1 MPEEVKFKKPKPNFK
16 AILKKQK
23 EMEDDEKFAI
33 SDSLQT
39 YIDKISKGAGYQ
51 NQDKLEKANIR
62 PDVIN
67 FVDNYTISS
76 LDSIKGMEYDEA
88 LQLQSTTE
96 KSISEIEGTGQLNQ
110 AEIDFIRATVGETNT
125 RLKEVLKLSTRLKF
139 AFRDLKKELKPLK
152 LAARLGV
159 TKIPILGKR
168 IERAIRAEE
177 EGESEALRIK
187 RGLRKREARDT
198 RKMGDTTFPAPNEPS
213 QTQQNK
219 TIAKQTTAGIM
230 AIDNKPVPKGAD
242 REELVEQERESDSQ
256 FETTSGTLE
265 RILEEAELTNEL
277 LGAKG
282 KKGAKDGDD
291 KDGFSILEVL
301 GMKKLYDFVKAGRVA
316 TLVTNL
322 AALSKVAGIFTLAAG
337 AGVGLGLLIEKFGMA
352 NRGPE
357 ETKVINELS
366 RDLTSSANNEGVL
379 DEDYQ
384 LEQDRKKEGALLDEY
399 NRGIEQGKLPKDM
412 TFDDYKQAK
421 EDAGIT
427 RKLKT
432 QGIGNID
439 FLFGES
445 RRAKTDAN
453 YLAITA
459 QHSENQV
466 KALEDAKNE
475 SIINA
480 EGEMGTGKK
489 ITNANTITAD
499 GVEKGSQI
507 INNSTNS
514 GNTVINNQNNV
525 DASNTQNKTE
535 YGSSTIGT
543 KNTHYPDY
551 Y

>member
-1 MPEEVKFKKPKPNFK
+1 MPEEVKFKKPKPNFQ

-33 SDSLQT
+33 SDSLQE
-39 YIDKISKGAGYQ
+39 YIDEIGKKAGYQ
-51 NQDKLEKANIR
+51 NQEKLEKANIR
-62 PDVIN
+62 QEVIN

-76 LDSIKGMEYDEA
+76 LDSIKGMEYDDA
-88 LQLQSTTE
+88 LQLQSSTE
-96 KSISEIEGTGQLNQ
+96 KSIAEIEGTGQLNE
-110 AEIDFIRATVGETNT
+110 AELDFIRATVGETNT

-152 LAARLGV
+152 LAARVGL
-159 TKIPILGKR
+159 TRIPIIGKR

-198 RKMGDTTFPAPNEPS
+198 RKMGDTTPLAPNEPS

-230 AIDNKPVPKGAD
+230 SIDNQPVPKGVD
-242 REELVEQERESDSQ
+242 REELVEQERESDAQ

-282 KKGAKDGDD
+282 KKGATGDDD

-301 GMKKLYDFVKAGRVA
+301 GMKKLYDFVKAGKVGTLVKNLGALSRVA
-316 TLVTNL
+316 GL
-322 AALSKVAGIFTLAAG
+322 FTLAAG
-337 AGVGLGLLIEKFGMA
+337 VGIGLAKLIEAIGLS
-352 NRGPE
+352 NVGPE
-357 ETKVINELS
+357 EKKVINEISTDLS
-366 RDLTSSANNEGVL
+366 SSANNEGVL
-379 DEDYQ
+379 QEDIDA
-384 LEQDRKKEGALLDEY
+384 ETERKREGALKDEY
-399 NRGIEQGKLPKDM
+399 NRGVKEGKLPPQM
-412 TFDDYKQAK
+412 TFEDYKQAK
-421 EDAGIT
+421 EDAGIE
-427 RKLKT
+427 RKLKSE
-432 QGIGNID
+432 GFMGFD
-439 FLFGES
+439 FLGGEKNRMKS
-445 RRAKTDAN
+445 DADYKSISDQYSLNQAKP
-453 YLAITA
+453 I
-459 QHSENQV
+459 
-466 KALEDAKNE
+466 NE
-475 SIINA
+475 QIIQT
-480 EGEMGTGKK
+480 EGEFGTGKK
-489 ITNANTITAD
+489 IENANTITAD

-535 YGSSTIGT
+535 YGSTTIGS
-543 KNTHYPDY
+543 KNNSDFVDY

>member
-1 MPEEVKFKKPKPNFK
+1 MADEKFKKPKPNFQ

-33 SDSLQT
+33 SDSLQE
-39 YIDKISKGAGYQ
+39 YIDTIGKQAGYQ

-62 PDVIN
+62 QEVIN

-88 LQLQSTTE
+88 LQLQSSTE
-96 KSISEIEGTGQLNQ
+96 KSIAEIEGTGQLNQ
-110 AEIDFIRATVGETNT
+110 AELDFIRATVGETNT

-152 LAARLGV
+152 LAARIGL
-159 TKIPILGKR
+159 TRIPIIGKR

-230 AIDNKPVPKGAD
+230 SIDNQPVPRAD
-242 REELVEQERESDSQ
+242 REEIVEQERESDAQ

-265 RILEEAELTNEL
+265 RILEESELTNEL

-282 KKGAKDGDD
+282 KKAVKDGDG

-301 GMKKLYDFVKAGRVA
+301 GMKKLYDFVKAGKVG

-322 AALSKVAGIFTLAAG
+322 GRLSRVAGLFALAAG
-337 AGVGLGLLIEKFGMA
+337 AGIGLGKLIEKIGMA
-352 NRGPE
+352 NVGPE
-357 ETKVINELS
+357 EKKEINRLS
-366 RDLTSSANNEGVL
+366 ADLTSSANNEGVL
-379 DEDYQ
+379 EEDIQQEREDKLEGQ
-384 LEQDRKKEGALLDEY
+384 LLYEY
-399 NRGIEQGKLPKDM
+399 NRGITQGKLPEGM
-412 TFDDYKQAK
+412 TFEDYKQAK

-427 RKLKT
+427 RRLKYE
-432 QGIGNID
+432 GFAGLD
-439 FLFGES
+439 FLGGEKNRIKS
-445 RRAKTDAN
+445 DAD

-459 QHSENQV
+459 QHSENQL
-466 KALEDAKNE
+466 KPINE
-475 SIINA
+475 AIIQA
-480 EGEMGTGKK
+480 EGEMGTGQK
-489 ITNANTITAD
+489 IETANTIQAD

-535 YGSSTIGT
+535 MGTSTIGT

>member
-1 MPEEVKFKKPKPNFK
+1 MPEEVKFKKPRPNFQ

-33 SDSLQT
+33 SDSLQE
-39 YIDKISKGAGYQ
+39 YIDEIGKKAGYQ
-51 NQDKLEKANIR
+51 NQEKLEKANIR
-62 PDVIN
+62 QEVIN

-88 LQLQSTTE
+88 LQLQSSTE
-96 KSISEIEGTGQLNQ
+96 KSIAEIEGTGQLNE
-110 AEIDFIRATVGETNT
+110 AELDFIRATVGETNT

-152 LAARLGV
+152 LAARVGL
-159 TKIPILGKR
+159 TRIPIIGKR

-198 RKMGDTTFPAPNEPS
+198 RKMGDTTPSAPNEPS

-230 AIDNKPVPKGAD
+230 GIDNQPVPKGAD
-242 REELVEQERESDSQ
+242 KEELVEQERESDAQ

-265 RILEEAELTNEL
+265 QILEESKLTNEL

-282 KKGAKDGDD
+282 KKGATGDDD

-301 GMKKLYDFVKAGRVA
+301 GMKKLYDFVKAGKVGTLVKNLGALSRVA
-316 TLVTNL
+316 GLF
-322 AALSKVAGIFTLAAG
+322 ALAAG
-337 AGVGLGLLIEKFGMA
+337 VGIGLAKLIEAIGLS
-352 NRGPE
+352 NVGPE
-357 ETKVINELS
+357 EKKVINELS
-366 RDLTSSANNEGVL
+366 ADLTSSANNEGVL
-379 DEDYQ
+379 SEDIDA
-384 LEQDRKKEGALLDEY
+384 ENERRKEGALLDEY
-399 NRGIEQGKLPKDM
+399 NRGVKEGKLPPQM
-412 TFDDYKQAK
+412 TFEDYKQAK
-421 EDAGIT
+421 EDAGIE
-427 RKLKT
+427 RKLKSE
-432 QGIGNID
+432 GFMGFD
-439 FLFGES
+439 FLGGEKNRMKS
-445 RRAKTDAN
+445 DADYKSISDQYSLNQAKP
-453 YLAITA
+453 I
-459 QHSENQV
+459 
-466 KALEDAKNE
+466 NE
-475 SIINA
+475 QIIQT
-480 EGEMGTGKK
+480 EGEFGTGKK
-489 ITNANTITAD
+489 IENANTITAD

-535 YGSSTIGT
+535 FGSTTIGS
-543 KNTHYPDY
+543 KNNSDFVDY

>member
-1 MPEEVKFKKPKPNFK
+1 MPEEVKFKKPKPNFQ

-33 SDSLQT
+33 SDSLQE
-39 YIDKISKGAGYQ
+39 YIDTIGKQAGYQ

-62 PDVIN
+62 QEVIN

-76 LDSIKGMEYDEA
+76 LDSIKGMEYDDA
-88 LQLQSTTE
+88 LQLQSSTE
-96 KSISEIEGTGQLNQ
+96 KSIAEIEGTGQLNE
-110 AEIDFIRATVGETNT
+110 AELDFIRATVGETNT
-125 RLKEVLKLSTRLKF
+125 RLKEVLKVSTRLKF

-152 LAARLGV
+152 LAARIGL
-159 TKIPILGKR
+159 TRIPIIGKR

-198 RKMGDTTFPAPNEPS
+198 RKMGDTAPIAPNDQS

-219 TIAKQTTAGIM
+219 TIAKQTTANITGV
-230 AIDNKPVPKGAD
+230 DNQPIPQAD
-242 REELVEQERESDSQ
+242 REELVEEERESDKQ

-277 LGAKG
+277 LGGKKG
-282 KKGAKDGDD
+282 KKGATDDDD

-301 GMKKLYDFVKAGRVA
+301 GMKKLYDFVKAGKVG
-316 TLVTNL
+316 TLVKNL
-322 AALSKVAGIFTLAAG
+322 GALSKVAGIFTLAAG
-337 AGVGLGLLIEKFGMA
+337 AGVGLGLLIEKIGMA
-352 NRGPE
+352 NVGPKEKE
-357 ETKVINELS
+357 EIKAQSMDMMSPGNFEGSIDAFDNSYTDARK
-366 RDLTSSANNEGVL
+366 DSA
-379 DEDYQ
+379 
-384 LEQDRKKEGALLDEY
+384 LEDEY
-399 NRGIEQGKLPKDM
+399 DRGIREGKLPKDM
-412 TFDDYKQAK
+412 TFEQYKQAK

-432 QGIGNID
+432 KGFMSID
-439 FLFGES
+439 FLGGE
-445 RRAKTDAN
+445 RNRIKTDAN
-453 YLAITA
+453 YLAISA
-459 QHSENQV
+459 QHSENQA
-466 KALEDAKNE
+466 KAMEDAKNE
-475 SIINA
+475 SIIQA

-489 ITNANTITAD
+489 IANANTIMAD

-507 INNSTNS
+507 INNSNNS

-535 YGSSTIGT
+535 FGSVAIGS
-543 KNTHYPDY
+543 KNTHYPDNY
-551 Y
+551 

>member
-1 MPEEVKFKKPKPNFK
+1 MPEEVKFKKPKPNFQ

-33 SDSLQT
+33 SDSLQE
-39 YIDKISKGAGYQ
+39 YIDEIGKKAGYQ
-51 NQDKLEKANIR
+51 NQEKLEKANIR
-62 PDVIN
+62 QEVIN

-88 LQLQSTTE
+88 LQLQSSTE
-96 KSISEIEGTGQLNQ
+96 KSIAEIEGTGQLNE
-110 AEIDFIRATVGETNT
+110 AELEFIRATVGETNT
-125 RLKEVLKLSTRLKF
+125 RLKEVLKVSTRLKF

-152 LAARLGV
+152 LAARVGL
-159 TKIPILGKR
+159 TRIPIIGKR

-198 RKMGDTTFPAPNEPS
+198 RKMGDTTPLAPNEPS

-230 AIDNKPVPKGAD
+230 SIDNQPVPKGVD
-242 REELVEQERESDSQ
+242 REELVEQERESDAQ

-282 KKGAKDGDD
+282 KKGATDDD

-301 GMKKLYDFVKAGRVA
+301 GMKKLYDFVKAGKVGTLVKNLGALSRVA
-316 TLVTNL
+316 GL
-322 AALSKVAGIFTLAAG
+322 FTLAAG
-337 AGVGLGLLIEKFGMA
+337 VGIGLAKLIEAIGLS
-352 NRGPE
+352 NVGPE
-357 ETKVINELS
+357 EKKVINEISTDLS
-366 RDLTSSANNEGVL
+366 SSANNEGVL
-379 DEDYQ
+379 QEDIDA
-384 LEQDRKKEGALLDEY
+384 ETERKREGALKDEY
-399 NRGIEQGKLPKDM
+399 NRGVKEGKLPPQM
-412 TFDDYKQAK
+412 TFEDYKQAK
-421 EDAGIT
+421 EDAGIE
-427 RKLKT
+427 RKLKSE
-432 QGIGNID
+432 GFMGFD
-439 FLFGES
+439 FLGGEKNRMKS
-445 RRAKTDAN
+445 DADYKSISDQYSLNQAKP
-453 YLAITA
+453 I
-459 QHSENQV
+459 
-466 KALEDAKNE
+466 NE
-475 SIINA
+475 QIIQT
-480 EGEMGTGKK
+480 EGEFGTGKK
-489 ITNANTITAD
+489 IENANTITAD

-535 YGSSTIGT
+535 YGSTTIGS
-543 KNTHYPDY
+543 KNNSDFVDY

>member
-1 MPEEVKFKKPKPNFK
+1 MADEKFKKPKPNFQ

-33 SDSLQT
+33 SDSLQE
-39 YIDKISKGAGYQ
+39 YIDTIGKQAGYQ

-62 PDVIN
+62 QEVIN

-88 LQLQSTTE
+88 LQLQSSTE
-96 KSISEIEGTGQLNQ
+96 KSIAEIEGTGQLNQ
-110 AEIDFIRATVGETNT
+110 AELDFIRATVGETNT

-152 LAARLGV
+152 LAARIGL
-159 TKIPILGKR
+159 TRIPIIGKR

-230 AIDNKPVPKGAD
+230 SIDNQPVPRAD
-242 REELVEQERESDSQ
+242 REEIVEQERESDAQ

-265 RILEEAELTNEL
+265 RILEESELTNEL

-282 KKGAKDGDD
+282 KKAVKDGDG

-301 GMKKLYDFVKAGRVA
+301 GMKKLYDFVKAGKVG

-322 AALSKVAGIFTLAAG
+322 GRLSRVAGLFALAAG
-337 AGVGLGLLIEKFGMA
+337 AGIGLGKLIEKIGMA
-352 NRGPE
+352 NVGPE
-357 ETKVINELS
+357 EKKEINRLS
-366 RDLTSSANNEGVL
+366 ADLTSSANNEGVL
-379 DEDYQ
+379 EEDIQ
-384 LEQDRKKEGALLDEY
+384 QEREDKLEGQLLDEY
-399 NRGIEQGKLPKDM
+399 NRGITQVKLPEGM
-412 TFDDYKQAK
+412 TFEDYKQAK

-427 RKLKT
+427 RRLKYE
-432 QGIGNID
+432 GFAGLD
-439 FLFGES
+439 FLGGEKNRIKS
-445 RRAKTDAN
+445 DAD

-459 QHSENQV
+459 QHSENQL
-466 KALEDAKNE
+466 KPINEAK
-475 SIINA
+475 IQA
-480 EGEMGTGKK
+480 EGEMGTGQK
-489 ITNANTITAD
+489 IETANTIQAD

-535 YGSSTIGT
+535 MGTSTIGT

>member
-1 MPEEVKFKKPKPNFK
+1 MPEEVKFKKPKPNFQ

-33 SDSLQT
+33 SDSLQE
-39 YIDKISKGAGYQ
+39 YIDTIGKQAGYQ

-62 PDVIN
+62 QEVIN

-76 LDSIKGMEYDEA
+76 LDSIKGMEYDDA
-88 LQLQSTTE
+88 LQLQSSTE
-96 KSISEIEGTGQLNQ
+96 KSIAEIEGTGQLNE
-110 AEIDFIRATVGETNT
+110 AELDFIRATVGETNT
-125 RLKEVLKLSTRLKF
+125 RLKEVLKVSTRLKF

-152 LAARLGV
+152 LAARIGL
-159 TKIPILGKR
+159 TRIPIIGKR

-198 RKMGDTTFPAPNEPS
+198 RKMGDTAPIAPNDQS

-219 TIAKQTTAGIM
+219 TIAKQTTANITGV
-230 AIDNKPVPKGAD
+230 DNQPIPQAD
-242 REELVEQERESDSQ
+242 REELVEEERESDKQ

-282 KKGAKDGDD
+282 KKGATGDDD

-301 GMKKLYDFVKAGRVA
+301 GMKKLYDFVKAGKVG
-316 TLVTNL
+316 TLVKNL
-322 AALSKVAGIFTLAAG
+322 GALSKVAGIFTLAAG
-337 AGVGLGLLIEKFGMA
+337 AGVGLGLLIEKIGMA
-352 NRGPE
+352 NVGPKEKE
-357 ETKVINELS
+357 EIKAQSMDMMSPGNFEGSIDAFDNSYTDARK
-366 RDLTSSANNEGVL
+366 DSA
-379 DEDYQ
+379 
-384 LEQDRKKEGALLDEY
+384 LEDEY
-399 NRGIEQGKLPKDM
+399 DRGIREGKLPKDM
-412 TFDDYKQAK
+412 TFEQYKQAK

-432 QGIGNID
+432 KGFMSID
-439 FLFGES
+439 FLGGE
-445 RRAKTDAN
+445 RNRIKTDAN
-453 YLAITA
+453 YLAISA
-459 QHSENQV
+459 QHSENQA
-466 KALEDAKNE
+466 KAMEDAKNE
-475 SIINA
+475 SIIQA

-489 ITNANTITAD
+489 IANANTIMAD

-507 INNSTNS
+507 INNSNNS

-535 YGSSTIGT
+535 FGSVAIGS
-543 KNTHYPDY
+543 KNTHYPDNY
-551 Y
+551 

>member
-1 MPEEVKFKKPKPNFK
+1 MPEEVKFKKPKPNFQ

-33 SDSLQT
+33 SDSLQE
-39 YIDKISKGAGYQ
+39 YIDTIGKQAGYQ

-62 PDVIN
+62 QEVIN

-88 LQLQSTTE
+88 LQLQSSTE
-96 KSISEIEGTGQLNQ
+96 KSIAEIEGTGQLNQ

-125 RLKEVLKLSTRLKF
+125 RLKEVLKVSTRLKF

-152 LAARLGV
+152 LAARIGL
-159 TKIPILGKR
+159 TKIPIIGKR

-198 RKMGDTTFPAPNEPS
+198 RKMGDTTPPAPNEPS

-230 AIDNKPVPKGAD
+230 GIDNKPMPKGAD
-242 REELVEQERESDSQ
+242 REELVEEERESDAQ

-265 RILEEAELTNEL
+265 QILEESKLTNEL

-282 KKGAKDGDD
+282 KKGATGDED

-301 GMKKLYDFVKAGRVA
+301 GMKKLYDFVKAGKVGTLVKNLGALSRVA
-316 TLVTNL
+316 GLF
-322 AALSKVAGIFTLAAG
+322 ALAAG
-337 AGVGLGLLIEKFGMA
+337 VGIGLAKLIEAIGLS
-352 NRGPE
+352 NVGPE
-357 ETKVINELS
+357 EKKVINELS
-366 RDLTSSANNEGVL
+366 TDLTSSANNEGVL
-379 DEDYQ
+379 QEDIDA
-384 LEQDRKKEGALLDEY
+384 ENERKREGALKDEY
-399 NRGIEQGKLPKDM
+399 NRGVKEGKLPPQM
-412 TFDDYKQAK
+412 TFEDYKQAK
-421 EDAGIT
+421 EDAGIE
-427 RKLKT
+427 RKLKSE
-432 QGIGNID
+432 GFMGFD
-439 FLFGES
+439 FLGGEKNRMKS
-445 RRAKTDAN
+445 DADYKSISDQYSLNQAKP
-453 YLAITA
+453 I
-459 QHSENQV
+459 
-466 KALEDAKNE
+466 NE
-475 SIINA
+475 QIIQT
-480 EGEMGTGKK
+480 EGEFGTGKK
-489 ITNANTITAD
+489 IENANTITAD

-535 YGSSTIGT
+535 FGSTTIGS
-543 KNTHYPDY
+543 KNNSDFVDY

>member
-1 MPEEVKFKKPKPNFK
+1 MPEQVKFKKPKPNFK
-16 AILKKQK
+16 AILKRQK

-33 SDSLQT
+33 SDSLQE
-39 YIDKISKGAGYQ
+39 YIDTIGKKAGYQ

-62 PDVIN
+62 QEVIN

-88 LQLQSTTE
+88 LQLQSSTE
-96 KSISEIEGTGQLNQ
+96 RSIAEIEGTGQLNQ

-125 RLKEVLKLSTRLKF
+125 RLKEVLKVSTRLKF

-152 LAARLGV
+152 LAARIGL
-159 TKIPILGKR
+159 TKIPIIGKR

-198 RKMGDTTFPAPNEPS
+198 RKMGDTTPPAPNEPS

-230 AIDNKPVPKGAD
+230 GIDNKPMPKGAD
-242 REELVEQERESDSQ
+242 REELVEEERESDAQ

-265 RILEEAELTNEL
+265 QILEESKLTNEL

-282 KKGAKDGDD
+282 KKGATGDED

-301 GMKKLYDFVKAGRVA
+301 GMKKLYDFVKAGKVGTLVKNLGALSRVA
-316 TLVTNL
+316 GLF
-322 AALSKVAGIFTLAAG
+322 ALAAG
-337 AGVGLGLLIEKFGMA
+337 VGIGLAKLIEAIGLS
-352 NRGPE
+352 NVGPE
-357 ETKVINELS
+357 EKKVINELS
-366 RDLTSSANNEGVL
+366 TDLTSSANNEGVL
-379 DEDYQ
+379 QEDIDA
-384 LEQDRKKEGALLDEY
+384 ENERKREGALKDEY
-399 NRGIEQGKLPKDM
+399 NRGVKEGKLPPQM
-412 TFDDYKQAK
+412 TFEDYKQAK
-421 EDAGIT
+421 EDAGIE
-427 RKLKT
+427 RKLKSE
-432 QGIGNID
+432 GFMGFD
-439 FLFGES
+439 FLGGEKNRMKS
-445 RRAKTDAN
+445 DADYKSISDQYSLNQAKP
-453 YLAITA
+453 I
-459 QHSENQV
+459 
-466 KALEDAKNE
+466 NE
-475 SIINA
+475 QIIQT
-480 EGEMGTGKK
+480 EGEFGTGKK
-489 ITNANTITAD
+489 IENANTITAD

-535 YGSSTIGT
+535 YGSTTIGT
-543 KNTHYPDY
+543 GNTHYPDY